1 MIIAPSILS
10 MDFSKIPQ
18 QLLEVEKSPAKWLHV
33 DIMDGH
39 FVPNLTFGPDFVKS
53 IRAQT
58 SLFLDVHI
66 MVNDP
71 VTFAD
76 VFIQAGADLITFH
89 YEALEDSKA
98 VLDLIRKIKSKGKK
112 AGLSLKPTTPVQ
124 LLFPFLSELDL
135 VLVMSVNPGFGGQAF
150 MPEALVKVTM
160 LRRQINLMESKC
172 LIEIDGGI
180 NQDTGTMALNSGVDV
195 LVAGSYIF
203 KNNIGEAIKH
213 LWENQSL

>member
-18 QLLEVEKSPAKWLHV
+18 QLHEVEKSPAKWLHV

-53 IRAQT
+53 LRVQT
-58 SLFLDVHI
+58 SLFLDIHI
-66 MVNDP
+66 MVSDP
-71 VTFAD
+71 VMFAD
-76 VFIQAGADLITFH
+76 IFIEAGADLITFH

-112 AGLSLKPTTPVQ
+112 AGLSLKPSTPVQ
-124 LLFPFLSELDL
+124 LLFPFLNELDL

-203 KNNIGEAIKH
+203 KNNIGEAIKN
-213 LWENQSL
+213 LWETQSH